1 MWWRCCKI
9 MCYQNKV
16 DDIVVTS
23 LDLDV
28 WIKLRLS
35 SHHLTFTCFCRLQ
48 IIPPTCPLKNP
59 RTGSDKISRKA
70 NNIVLSC
77 KYSTSYLAW
86 SVNDLAKRGAVKG
99 AEDWRAPNEIEERWR
114 HLFKNNN
121 AVFQLD
127 AVNMYFHMFYV
138 IPTIYIVILL
148 HYENI

>member
-1 MWWRCCKI
+1 MLWRCCKI

-35 SHHLTFTCFCRLQ
+35 SHHLTFTCYCRQQ

-59 RTGSDKISRKA
+59 RTGSDKVSRKA

-77 KYSTSYLAW
+77 KYKLFG
-86 SVNDLAKRGAVKG
+86 LKCQRLGEKRGPS
-99 AEDWRAPNEIEERWR
+99 RAQVTEGRQMRLKKDGVTYLKRTMQFFSCMP
-114 HLFKNNN
+114 
-121 AVFQLD
+121 
-127 AVNMYFHMFYV
+127 
-138 IPTIYIVILL
+138 
-148 HYENI
+148 